1 MKKTIFV
8 LCLVLAQISNISAAT
23 YYASP
28 NGTGNGHSYNSPTS
42 FANGLTKLSA
52 PGDTLYLLD
61 GQYDLVNTQIG
72 NLNGSAAKRIVISGY
87 NGINAQGTYNAILD
101 FRTVAY
107 GTRGLQIKSS
117 CSYVHLKN
125 LTLRYSGKNNLYNEG
140 SNCLFENLDIYGSGD
155 TGCQMKN
162 GGNNTIKNVDSH
174 DNFDYETMSG
184 STANFG
190 GNADGFADKQHSGG
204 PNHYIGCR
212 AWNNSD
218 DGWDFYQRVSTGDNT
233 VIENCVC
240 YMNGCP
246 YYDMSSNP
254 RAQGVDKSWFDSKV
268 GTTMTDRYGKI
279 VTITLAKYPCQ
290 GNGNGFKMGGGY
302 TNTSAGESGTKHN
315 VLIHHCY
322 AVGNYA
328 RGFDQNNCGGNMYI
342 YNNTAYLNQVNYGF
356 TTNFGTNYLRNN
368 ISWKGTASDAYPS
381 KSNPVNDHN
390 TWNSGFSVYN
400 GDFLSRDTTLI
411 LAPRQADGSL
421 PENNFLRLATGS
433 DLIDAGIDVGLA
445 YTGDAPDLGC
455 FETDGYTHP
464 YVICQ
469 SNNLEQWIAQGDLI
483 SPIVFEWGG
492 AATGLSYTT
501 LPDGLSAQTSAN
513 NTLTINGTP
522 IQEGTYSFTV
532 TTISTDIDNPSLTA
546 TIHVKSASAKRVVF
560 VTTPGSAADG
570 PLLQYLNSNEE
581 LSITETDAADNTV
594 DYSGYDAIVLGSVP
608 SSAAAGFSSLKG
620 YAKPMLVLKPF
631 LFKASVW
638 NWGDSQNTADLSISV
653 TDPTHVI
660 FNGLTP
666 DANGQLQ
673 LFSALGSQ
681 TKQYAVTGIASW
693 YNTTGF
699 TLLATPVSQST
710 FTSIADFPAGTDC
723 NGTILSER
731 LVMIGVSEYSTANLT
746 NDGLRLIENA
756 ILYLLG
762 ISPTGIDD
770 ALSTQASAIKT
781 LKDGQIVI
789 IKNGKHY
796 STLGTQIK

>member
-1 MKKTIFV
+1 MKKTLFV

-42 FANGLTKLSA
+42 FANGISA
-52 PGDTLYLLD
+52 LQNGGDTLYLLGGTYEFSD
-61 GQYDLVNTQIG
+61 KFSVNKQGTSTQY
-72 NLNGSAAKRIVISGY
+72 IVISGY
-87 NGINAQGTYNAILD
+87 PGEKAILD
-101 FRTVAY
+101 FHKVAY
-107 GTRGLQIKSS
+107 GTRGLSIHANSL
-117 CSYVHLKN
+117 YVHVKN
-125 LTLRYSGKNNLYNEG
+125 LSIAWSGKNNLYCEG
-140 SNCLFENLDIYGSGD
+140 SRCLFENLDIYGSAD

-162 GGNNTIKNVDSH
+162 GGYNTIKNVDSH
-174 DNFDYETMSG
+174 DNFDYETTSG
-184 STANFG
+184 GAANFG
-190 GNADGFADKQHSGG
+190 GNADGFADKQHSGA

-218 DGWDFYQRVSTGDNT
+218 DGWDFFERVSTGT
-233 VIENCVC
+233 ETIIENCIC
-240 YMNGCP
+240 YQNGAP
-246 YYDMSSNP
+246 YYDMRNNP
-254 RAQGVDKSWFDSKV
+254 RAKGVDKAWFDGKV
-268 GTTMTDRYGKI
+268 GTQMTDRYGNTI
-279 VTITLAKYPCQ
+279 TITLAKYPCQ
-290 GNGNGFKMGGGY
+290 GNGNGFKMGGRY
-302 TNTSAGESGTKHN
+302 TDHK
-315 VLIHHCY
+315 VLIHHSY

-328 RGFDQNNCGGNMYI
+328 RGFDQNNNDGTMYL
-342 YNNTAYLNQVNYGF
+342 YNNTSYLNENNYGF
-356 TTNFGTNYLRNN
+356 TTAYGTNYLRNN
-368 ISWKGTASDAYPS
+368 ISYASKNNDSYKAQT
-381 KSNPVNDHN
+381 VGANDHN
-390 TWNSGFSVYN
+390 SWNTGFSVSST
-400 GDFLSRDTTLI
+400 DFQSLDTTLI

-421 PENNFLRLATGS
+421 PDNLFLKLANGS
-433 DLIDAGIDVGLA
+433 NLIDAGVNVGLS
-445 YTGDAPDLGC
+445 YNGDAPDLGC
-455 FETDGYTHP
+455 FESDGIIHP
-464 YVICQ
+464 YIICK
-469 SNNLEQWIAQGDLI
+469 SNNLEQWIAEGDNI

-492 AATGLSYTT
+492 ATMVTCTT
-501 LPDGLSAQTSAN
+501 LPLNLNTDITN
-513 NTLTINGTP
+513 NTYTISGSVQ
-522 IQEGTYSFTV
+522 QEGTHFITV
-532 TTISTDIDNPSLTA
+532 TTVSDDIDNPSLTV
-546 TIHVKSASAKRVVF
+546 TLHVKSASAKRVAF
-560 VTTPGSAADG
+560 VTVPGSASDS
-570 PLLQYLNSNEE
+570 PLLPYLNSND
-581 LSITETDAADNTV
+581 LISIVETDASKQNY
-594 DYSGYDAIVLGSVP
+594 DYSGFDAIVCGPMPAST
-608 SSAAAGFSSLKG
+608 AAGFTGLKG
-620 YAKPMLVLKPF
+620 YPKPMLVLKPF

-699 TLLATPVSQST
+699 SSLAAPVSQPT
-710 FTSIADFPAGTDC
+710 YTSVADFPAGTDC

-731 LVMIGVSEYSTANLT
+731 LVMIGVSEYSTAYLT

-796 STLGTQIK
+796 SILGTLIK